1 MEKVN
6 ELLISISKADDL
18 ASITIN
24 NAIKVEGSLRNIGT
38 HACGII
44 ITSDNLVETIPV
56 LTSKDSDLLV
66 TQYDNSAVENAG
78 LLKMDFLGLKNL
90 TIIKDCLKII
100 KHLHQKKLISE
111 T

>member
-1 MEKVN
+1 M
-6 ELLISISKADDL
+6 
-18 ASITIN
+18 
-24 NAIKVEGSLRNIGT
+24 RNIGT

-78 LLKMDFLGLKNL
+78 LLKNGFSWFK
-90 TIIKDCLKII
+90 KI
-100 KHLHQKKLISE
+100 
-111 T
+111 